1 MRKRPLCTICVL
13 FLIVQAIRVS
23 VFGTEEM
30 KPSSLESAVGKKAE
44 LTLDGTVYRIE
55 EKAKVTAVFVKD
67 AAVSVYGQ
75 NTGQNTDFGERED
88 GPEQIREPKVLVYVR
103 PELLKQTERSEQS
116 EEKKSEV
123 KIGNRIRIRG
133 EGQCFESARN
143 PGNFDQKAYY
153 RRLGIYVLVWPDTLQ
168 MLSDQEWQVRQFLS
182 KLRSGWN
189 ELLIRHLGEYYGGTM
204 SAVLLGEKAGLDPEM
219 KKMYQKNGISHLL
232 AISGLHMSF
241 IGMGFYGL
249 LRRCGFGFV
258 PAGILGGAV
267 LLCYTLMIGAGV
279 SSTRALI
286 MFFVRIGA
294 DMTGRDYD
302 LPTSLA
308 LSAAALVWMNPL
320 SLTDAGFLLSFGAIF
335 GITLLEPVFS
345 ETFGCDVLD
354 EKIRKAGQ
362 REAVGRQRRG
372 MICRIQ
378 SLALWSARGMAS
390 STAVSV
396 LLLGLLLYF
405 YFEVPPYSVFLN
417 LLVIPVMP
425 AAMGAGLIGS
435 FLALFWE
442 GAGGVVLMVCKA
454 VLWFYDLIC
463 AGAGMLPGSR
473 LVTGQPG
480 VRWLVVYYL
489 GIGIFCLVFAA
500 LSEQR
505 RAEAGDK
512 VSGCRRRVMR
522 LPGIMILLFAAGM
535 AVFCRMGYQSGSEIR
550 VTVLDVGQGDGIHIR
565 GTKGNYLI
573 DGGSSDVSNPGTYRI
588 EPYLLA
594 NAVDTL
600 DYVFVTHGDEDH
612 TSGLEELLEG
622 QEMGVRIRCLVLPPE
637 EYHDE
642 KLVSLASLAVEKGTR
657 VTVMKAGEQIRE
669 EKLTIT
675 CLGPENELGLEPGN
689 SASLVL
695 DVSFGAFDMLLTG
708 DVEGAGEKALIE
720 SGRLREYDVLK
731 SAHHGSKNSG
741 SEEFLRTVRPRMAL
755 ISAGVDNRYGHP
767 HKETTERLTEAGC
780 RIYSTQACGAVT
792 VWTDGEKMRV
802 GSYLDH

>member
-308 LSAAALVWMNPL
+308 LSAAAIVWMNPL
-320 SLTDAGFLLSFGAIF
+320 SLTDAGFLLSFGAIL

-396 LLLGLLLYF
+396 LLLGPLLYF

-454 VLWFYDLIC
+454 VLRFYDLIC

-489 GIGIFCLVFAA
+489 GIGIFCLVYRI

-505 RAEAGDK
+505 RKAEDAVHGWEEK
-512 VSGCRRRVMR
+512 ARR
-522 LPGIMILLFAAGM
+522 LPGIMILFFAAGM

-550 VTVLDVGQGDGIHIR
+550 VIVLDVGQGDGIHIR

-573 DGGSSDVSNPGTYRI
+573 DGGSSDVSNPGIYRI

-600 DYVFVTHGDEDH
+600 DYIFVTHGDEDH
-612 TSGLEELLEG
+612 ISGLEELLEG

-642 KLVSLASLAVEKGTR
+642 KLASLASLAVEKGTR

-675 CLGPENELGLEPGN
+675 CLGPENGLGLEPGN

-731 SAHHGSKNSG
+731 AAHHGSKNSG
-741 SEEFLRTVRPRMAL
+741 SEEFLRTVRPRIAL

-780 RIYSTQACGAVT
+780 RIYSTQECGAVT

-802 GSYLDH
+802 GSYIVQ